1 MNHLFQ
7 ELGSSSIT
15 ISMRNNFTNCGG
27 SYYVP
32 LVFCF
37 AILGSRHFYEKNTPL
52 TIRQ

>member
-1 MNHLFQ
+1 MDHLFQ

-32 LVFCF
+32 LVFF
-37 AILGSRHFYEKNTPL
+37 LLSWVVGIFMKKNTPL